1 MVLTGFRLQ
10 VAGGPA
16 MARRTEF
23 MKRCRGFTLIE
34 LLVVIAIIAIL
45 AAMLL
50 PALAKAKEKAMQSS
64 CLSNHKQMMLAV
76 FMYNSDNKERNV
88 SLFMGSA
95 PIDPNPGGGGNNG
108 LSWRFAIL
116 PYLSDKKVEICPSG
130 SSNNELTL
138 RRPCGWQGL
147 RGTYGYN
154 MTNVSGRPDNQG
166 VGWFKKP
173 SCTIALGDN
182 VDCCGKECFAVSCC
196 VGGGPASLSSFS
208 QAQLDG
214 SRWDGTSSDRHNGGC
229 NFSYYDGHAGWRKRD
244 STAFKEYC
252 GAYAGP

>member
-1 MVLTGFRLQ
+1 MWRNGL
-10 VAGGPA
+10 
-16 MARRTEF
+16 
-23 MKRCRGFTLIE
+23 MKRQSVFTLIE

-76 FMYNSDNKERNV
+76 FMYNSDHKERNV
-88 SLFMGSA
+88 PLFTGSGPVDPAGDGSA
-95 PIDPNPGGGGNNG
+95 YNG
-108 LSWRFAIL
+108 TSWRYRIL

-130 SSNNELTL
+130 SADNELTI
-138 RRPCGWQGL
+138 RRTCGWAGV

-173 SCTIALGDN
+173 SCTIALGDV

-196 VGGGPASLSSFS
+196 VGSGPAPLSAFS
-208 QAQLDG
+208 QAELDG
-214 SRWDGTSSDRHNGGC
+214 SRWDGSSSDRHNGGS
-229 NFSYYDGHAGWRKRD
+229 NFSFYDGHATWRKKGT
-244 STAFKEYC
+244 TAFKEYC
-252 GAYAGP
+252 GAYGGS